1 MKNIFILLIFA
12 SAIIMSSLNSCS
24 GNKKELEIVDEEE
37 ENDNPIVGKWKL
49 HGLQNKELK
58 DPEVNLKNQ
67 PTEVILSL
75 MEGGYFV
82 IYDTF
87 IDPRFSQKGFNR
99 ISETSKGQW
108 EFIDNKKLI
117 LHHNSDDSTRIEEMD
132 VTMLNKNTLVTKGKN
147 KKSNIYKTYEGY

>member
-1 MKNIFILLIFA
+1 MKNIFLLLILTTLVI
-12 SAIIMSSLNSCS
+12 SSSLISCS
-24 GNKKELEIVDEEE
+24 ASKSDEDVTQED
-37 ENDNPIVGKWKL
+37 ENENPIVGKWKL
-49 HGLQNKELK
+49 NGLKNKDLK
-58 DPEVNLKNQ
+58 DQDVNLKNQ

-117 LHHNSDDSTRIEEMD
+117 LHHNSDDTTRIEEMD
-132 VTMLNKNTLVTKGKN
+132 VTLLNKNTLVTKGKN

>member
-1 MKNIFILLIFA
+1 MKNIFLFLFLTTTLFSSVLI
-12 SAIIMSSLNSCS
+12 SCS
-24 GNKKELEIVDEEE
+24 SNEKENDESKVEE

-49 HGLQNKELK
+49 HNLQKKEGTNSEM
-58 DPEVNLKNQ
+58 DLKNQ

-75 MEGGYFV
+75 MDGGYFL

-87 IDPRFSQKGFNR
+87 VDPRFDQKGFNR

-117 LHHNSDDSTRIEEMD
+117 LHHNSDDSTVIEELD
-132 VTMLNKNTLVTKGKN
+132 VTMLNKNTLVTKGKD
-147 KKSNIYKTYEGY
+147 KKSSIYKTYEGY